1 MVTFMKKIILLLLLV
16 VFAFSGC
23 SSSGSRS
30 DDYVLTI
37 NGEKVSKG
45 EYMVYLREQRQ
56 FFEESGGED
65 IWEVDNIDG
74 ISPEDLA
81 KQNAINSVIQTKI
94 AVMHFDGYNITLTDE
109 DDQKIDKKAS
119 ALYEEIG
126 EDKAKLFSVSL
137 NDIKKIT
144 RELYIG
150 DKVFELQTNGVTLDD
165 DEFETEFN
173 SYIADNI
180 KDYRTVTLKQ
190 IAFSADSDGYNKA
203 MEANDKIL
211 AGADY
216 DSVMLEYSTDN
227 NNDAF
232 TLTDNMYSTRINTTL
247 YNMQAG
253 SVSDV
258 LKDDDGTYYIFKV
271 VSVDTADMDPVRES
285 YKAQCLQE
293 KKQEVYNAQ
302 IEKWQ
307 ADVSIERND
316 EIYNSISVFDC

>member
-1 MVTFMKKIILLLLLV
+1 
-16 VFAFSGC
+16 
-23 SSSGSRS
+23 
-30 DDYVLTI
+30 
-37 NGEKVSKG
+37 
-45 EYMVYLREQRQ
+45 
-56 FFEESGGED
+56 
-65 IWEVDNIDG
+65 
-74 ISPEDLA
+74 
-81 KQNAINSVIQTKI
+81 
-94 AVMHFDGYNITLTDE
+94 MHFDGYNITLTDE

>member
-1 MVTFMKKIILLLLLV
+1 
-16 VFAFSGC
+16 
-23 SSSGSRS
+23 
-30 DDYVLTI
+30 VLTI